1 MSKYI
6 ARRGFIRDHY
16 ENLTNKIM
24 NKAKRVNIIDEYF
37 NKDSVKKINDFFAKV
52 ITGKL
57 EGGKWWEVQLSDKW

>member
-1 MSKYI
+1 
-6 ARRGFIRDHY
+6 
-16 ENLTNKIM
+16 M